1 MKVKLCIVITLLATV
16 VRPVFSEVANSPEVA
31 AAPEVVAAPE
41 VANSFQN
48 YVGVKFGSM
57 SISRDIPFDDDG
69 LLLGVLFG
77 YNIPDSPFAIE
88 GEFNTT
94 VSKASSE
101 NDSYGDLGVTTLA
114 GYGVYRSPGRVYA
127 KAKVGILYEYLTSS
141 VKGPVTIDVDGSGLA
156 ISYGVG
162 GGFRVTDQMAAEI
175 EYTVIEVDI
184 GYLSLGLNWHF

>member
-1 MKVKLCIVITLLATV
+1 MKVKLYVVIAVLATL
-16 VRPVFSEVANSPEVA
+16 VRPVFSEIASSPEAGVSPEVA
-31 AAPEVVAAPE
+31 GSSEA
-41 VANSFQN
+41 ANSSQN

-77 YNIPDSPFAIE
+77 YNIPDSNFAIE

-101 NDSYGDLGVTTLA
+101 NASYGDLGVTTLA

-127 KAKVGILYEYLTSS
+127 KGKVGILYEYLTSS
-141 VKGPVTIDVDGSGLA
+141 AKGPVTIDVDGAGLA

-162 GGFRVTDQMAAEI
+162 GGVRITDQMGAEI
-175 EYTVIEVDI
+175 EYTVIEADI
-184 GYLSLGLNWHF
+184 GYLSFGLNWNF